1 MKQYK
6 DDDLESQ
13 AIKVKQAKGRS
24 INAAKGAGYFSF
36 DLQW

>member
-13 AIKVKQAKGRS
+13 AIKVKQAKGLKVLKNKS
-24 INAAKGAGYFSF
+24 YFSF